1 MQFTYIKSLCFGLL
15 LFPIIHSF
23 AQSDELNA
31 VFADLIYEPTQRYTS
46 GSAVVV
52 SLEDGE
58 IYTASQDVPPAEDG
72 SNGPNG
78 ANASTYWGDSASTTQ
93 QFEDNNPTFLNDLPS
108 DIDTAELST
117 AVAQLTNP
125 STSLSGG
132 RLINLSTRGF
142 VGTGERRM
150 VGGFKVYGADLDII
164 VRGFGPSHNLT
175 NKALDD
181 PRLTW
186 KTAPTSLKADT
197 DGIISE
203 VDDYDQNS
211 RLSGVNELAQS
222 KIDKLIAKETADIQT
237 ASNWSNER
245 SNGYTAFI
253 DAKTDAEAGVGRIG
267 INDLTDFTGDGQLVN
282 ISTRGYVG
290 NHEDHYLVAGFNI
303 RGGSVQICIR
313 AFGPSMNLAGEQSL
327 ADPVLEV
334 IQQTSDYHDEKK
346 VIYMNDNWKSDFT
359 GTSDI
364 TPFNITSQ
372 KSTVPYYLNK
382 KLLDNEAAVVITLES
397 GNYTARVYGKNGG
410 TGIGR
415 VGIDKIVDEWD
426 VTE

>member
-1 MQFTYIKSLCFGLL
+1 MSPIFTRLFFVVTSLCAVFTA
-15 LFPIIHSF
+15 S
-23 AQSDELNA
+23 ANEELNQLLG
-31 VFADLIYEPTQRYTS
+31 DLVYDKTKEYPAK
-46 GSAVVV
+46 SAVMISVD
-52 SLEDGE
+52 DGE
-58 IYTASQDVPPAEDG
+58 IYTSKILVPAAADG

-78 ANASTYWGDSASTTQ
+78 VNSATYWGDSTTTTTQ
-93 QFEDNNPTFLNDLPS
+93 FASDNPNFPSELPTDV
-108 DIDTAELST
+108 DTAELSKEVG
-117 AVAQLTNP
+117 ALTNP
-125 STSLSGG
+125 GITGG

-164 VRGFGPSHNLT
+164 IRGFGPSHNLT

-203 VDDYDQNS
+203 VDNYDQNS

-222 KIDKLIAKETADIQT
+222 KIDNLIAKETADIQT

-290 NHEDHYLVAGFNI
+290 NHDDHYLVAGFNI
-303 RGGSVQICIR
+303 RGGSVQVCIR

-327 ADPVLEV
+327 VDPILEI
-334 IQQTSDYHDEKK
+334 IQQKSDYHDEKK
-346 VIYMNDNWKSDFT
+346 VIYMNDNWKSDFI

-372 KSTVPYYLNK
+372 KSTVPYYLNN

-415 VGIDKIVDEWD
+415 VGIDKIVDEWN
-426 VTE
+426 VSE

>member
-1 MQFTYIKSLCFGLL
+1 MKALAVLSVFLYLSTLVSSQGPATWNQSTAYTHPALVINGTTTYLSLQNVPADTDITNTTYWSTLDSLVPNETPSG
-15 LFPIIHSF
+15 
-23 AQSDELNA
+23 SDSLTTPDA
-31 VFADLIYEPTQRYTS
+31 SQVADL
-46 GSAVVV
+46 
-52 SLEDGE
+52 
-58 IYTASQDVPPAEDG
+58 DVPE
-72 SNGPNG
+72 SNS
-78 ANASTYWGDSASTTQ
+78 ST
-93 QFEDNNPTFLNDLPS
+93 P
-108 DIDTAELST
+108 
-117 AVAQLTNP
+117 LT
-125 STSLSGG
+125 GG

-181 PRLTW
+181 PRLVW
-186 KTAPTSLKADT
+186 KTSPTSLKADT
-197 DGIISE
+197 DGVISE

-237 ASNWSNER
+237 GSNWSNVR

-282 ISTRGYVG
+282 IATRSYVG
-290 NHEDHYLVAGFNI
+290 NHEDHFLVAGFNI
-303 RGGSVQICIR
+303 RGGSVQVCIR
-313 AFGPSMNLAGEQSL
+313 AFGPSMNLSGEQSL
-327 ADPVLEV
+327 ADPILEI
-334 IQQTSDYHDEKK
+334 IQQKSDYHNEKK
-346 VIYMNDNWKSDFT
+346 VIYMNDNWKADFT
-359 GTSDI
+359 GTTDI
-364 TPFNITSQ
+364 APFDIISQ

-382 KLLDNEAAVVITLES
+382 KLLDNEAAAVLTLDS

-415 VGIDKIVDEWD
+415 VGIDKIVDEWN
-426 VTE
+426 VSE